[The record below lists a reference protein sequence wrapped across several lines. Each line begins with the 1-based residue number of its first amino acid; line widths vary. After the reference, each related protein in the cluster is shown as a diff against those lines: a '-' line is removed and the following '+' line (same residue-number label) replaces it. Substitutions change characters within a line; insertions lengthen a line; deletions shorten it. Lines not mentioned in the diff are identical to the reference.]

1 VAQFSFL
8 PTGESRELTDDVRE
22 LFADL
27 AAHLEHEQRAY
38 SGECHPPLDVRETA
52 DAVEVMVDVSGIAPE
67 AIRVLFR
74 ADVLLVAG
82 EKAPVPGVEQQTY
95 HLVERE
101 FGRFARAVRVSGS
114 FDIQRAH
121 ATVLNGELTVVLP
134 KLMERR
140 GRAHRIP
147 VSADTAGTTRD
158 GDSARGSAPP
168 IGGAHRSPGRGQG

>member
-1 VAQFSFL
+1 VAQFSFI
-8 PTGESRELTDDVRE
+8 PTGESRELSEDVRE

-52 DAVEVMVDVSGIAPE
+52 EALEVVVDVSGIAPE

-74 ADVLLVAG
+74 AGVLIVAG
-82 EKAPVPGVEQQTY
+82 EKAPTSGTAEQTY

-114 FDIQRAH
+114 FDVQRAK
-121 ATVLNGELTVVLP
+121 ATVRQGELTVVLP
-134 KLMERR
+134 KLMDRR

-147 VSADTAGTTRD
+147 VASAAAAEGRD
-158 GDSARGSAPP
+158 DPARGGAQPT
-168 IGGAHRSPGRGQG
+168 GGADRPVERGQE

>member
-1 VAQFSFL
+1 MAQFSFI

-52 DAVEVMVDVSGIAPE
+52 DAVEIMVDVSGIAPE

-74 ADVLLVAG
+74 GGVVIVAG
-82 EKAPVPGVEQQTY
+82 EKAPVRGTEEQTY

-121 ATVLNGELTVVLP
+121 ATVRHGELTVVLP
-134 KLMERR
+134 KLLERR
-140 GRAHRIP
+140 GRAHRIL
-147 VSADTAGTTRD
+147 VSVDTVAPGRD
-158 GDSARGSAPP
+158 VDGARRGAPRIGDANGP
-168 IGGAHRSPGRGQG
+168 PGRGEE

>member
-1 VAQFSFL
+1 MAQFSFI
-8 PTGESRELTDDVRE
+8 PTGESRELSDDVRE

-52 DAVEVMVDVSGIAPE
+52 EAVEVVVDVSGIAPE

-74 ADVLLVAG
+74 AGVLIVAG
-82 EKAPVPGVEQQTY
+82 EKAPVRGTAEQTY

-114 FDIQRAH
+114 FDVQRAK
-121 ATVLNGELTVVLP
+121 ASVRQGELTVVLP

-147 VSADTAGTTRD
+147 VSSDAAAAPPTGDTD
-158 GDSARGSAPP
+158 EPPARG
-168 IGGAHRSPGRGQG
+168 RE